1 MMEKL
6 RLVLVGT
13 EGAYNLG
20 VIARLAMNFDVDEFY
35 IVSPKASIEEA
46 ERYAAKAVEM
56 LRSARVVES
65 LDEALDGVSL
75 SICTSSVYRDNRALR
90 IPVPPREAAEIAVA
104 SPGTVALVMGRES
117 VGLTRRELEKC
128 GLFSTIPTSSRYPEM
143 NLATATAVYLY
154 EMYQARGGRLDVEM
168 LDPEKARLV
177 EAYTRALVETLEV
190 EERRAREIVVAL
202 RRMALKGYGSRRE
215 VEHLLYLLS
224 KACRRVGCRVEAPVD
239 M

>member
-1 MMEKL
+1 MEKL

-20 VIARLAMNFDVDEFY
+20 VISRLAMNFDVDELY
-35 IVSPKASIEEA
+35 LVSPKASIEEA
-46 ERYAAKAVEM
+46 ERYAARAVSM
-56 LRSARVVES
+56 LRSARIVDT
-65 LDEALDGVSL
+65 LDEALEGASL
-75 SICTSSVYRDNRALR
+75 SICTSSVYRDDKAIR
-90 IPVPPREAAEIAVA
+90 IPVPPREAAGLAAA

-128 GLFSTIPTSSRYPEM
+128 SLFSTIPTSSRYPEM

-154 EMYQARGGRLDVEM
+154 ELYQARGGRLEVEM
-168 LDPEKARLV
+168 LDPEKARLI
-177 EAYTRALVETLEV
+177 EMYTRALVEALEV
-190 EERRAREIVVAL
+190 EERRAREIIVSL
-202 RRMALKGYGSRRE
+202 RRIAVKGYGTRRE

-224 KACRRVGCRVEAPVD
+224 KACRRVGCRVEAPTD